1 MKLYNK
7 HFSPSS
13 AFLTKVQRSLSNGKE
28 RALSK
33 RRKMDCITEKE
44 EMEKQRNKGKILSK
58 NMVTL
63 FLSAAFAKRLIM
75 RQKIVDL
82 DARSAK
88 FLTILKEIVGFR
100 KRKKEMK
107 QNSLRVSQINYFLVW
122 LLNKNPNKIG
132 ISIEAVATT

>member
-1 MKLYNK
+1 M
-7 HFSPSS
+7 
-13 AFLTKVQRSLSNGKE
+13 
-28 RALSK
+28 
-33 RRKMDCITEKE
+33 I
-44 EMEKQRNKGKILSK
+44 
-58 NMVTL
+58 TL